1 MNKEKRKNEILSK
14 LLTIKGMTTDKV
26 WNAWLDQIIE
36 YITEEK

>member
-26 WNAWLDQIIE
+26 WEAWLGQAID
-36 YITEEK
+36 YIKEAK